1 MALRDEVNDERAEL
15 LRVLESLETDQWSE
29 SSLCTGWTVRDVVA
43 HLVGYDCTN
52 GVRFVLLLT
61 ITGFSVTRTNAVL
74 VRRWQ
79 RRPND
84 RLLAALR
91 RGPRALS
98 VTRMLGHRLALIDS
112 FVHQQDIRRPLGLSR
127 SVPAERL
134 VRLAE
139 IMIRDR
145 VGAGGAKRA
154 RGLRLRATDVDW
166 ATGTGPELHG
176 PAEALIMAL
185 AGRSAAVKDL
195 DGEGVA
201 VIAARVA

>member
-1 MALRDEVNDERAEL
+1 MAIRDDVRDERAEL
-15 LRVLESLETDQWSE
+15 LRVLESLDTDQWAE
-29 SSLCTGWTVRDVVA
+29 SSLCTEWTVRDVVA

-52 GVRFVLLLT
+52 FARFVLLLVV
-61 ITGFSVTRTNAVL
+61 TGVSVTRTNAVL
-74 VRRWQ
+74 VRRWR

-91 RGPRALS
+91 RGPRAGS

-166 ATGTGPELHG
+166 ATGAGPEVRG

-185 AGRSAAVKDL
+185 AGRSAALNDV
-195 DGEGVA
+195 DGDG
-201 VIAARVA
+201 ISLMAARVG

>member
-1 MALRDEVNDERAEL
+1 MALSDDVQDERTEL
-15 LRVLESLETDQWSE
+15 VGVLESLEPGQWAQP
-29 SSLCTGWTVRDVVA
+29 SLCTDWTVRDVVA
-43 HLVGYDCTN
+43 HLVGYDCTS
-52 GVRFVLLLT
+52 GAAFVLLFVA
-61 ITGFSVTRTNAVL
+61 TGFSVNRTNAVL

-84 RLLAALR
+84 RLVVALR
-91 RGPRALS
+91 RGPRAWG
-98 VTRMLGHRLALIDS
+98 VTRLLGRRLALIDS

-127 SVPAERL
+127 AVPAERL

-166 ATGTGPELHG
+166 ATGKGPEISG

-185 AGRSAAVKDL
+185 AGRSAALQDL
-195 DGEGVA
+195 NGEGVA
-201 VIAARVA
+201 EMASRVE

>member
-1 MALRDEVNDERAEL
+1 MALGDDVDHERTEL
-15 LRVLESLETDQWSE
+15 LGALESLDPGQWVE
-29 SSLCTGWTVRDVVA
+29 SSLCTDWTVRDVIA

-52 GVRFVLLLT
+52 GVAFVVLF
-61 ITGFSVTRTNAVL
+61 IATGFSVNRTNAVL
-74 VRRWQ
+74 VRRWR

-84 RLLAALR
+84 RLVSAFR
-91 RGPRALS
+91 RGPRAWG
-98 VTRMLGHRLALIDS
+98 VTRLLGRRLALIDS

-127 SVPAERL
+127 SVPPERL

-154 RGLRLRATDVDW
+154 RGLRLRATDVEW
-166 ATGTGPELHG
+166 SSGTGLEVRG

-185 AGRSAAVKDL
+185 AGRSAALQDL
-195 DGEGVA
+195 NGEGVA
-201 VIAARVA
+201 VLASRTE